1 MQRMRWRGMYLNDNE
16 LYRNTRTI
24 AEINVSYYR
33 TISAI
38 IQAKRCFLEPE
49 MIFFTI

>member
-1 MQRMRWRGMYLNDNE
+1 MRWRDMYLNQNE
-16 LYRNTRTI
+16 LYRTPRAI
-24 AEINVSYYR
+24 AEVNVSSCR